1 MSHFIKQNSC
11 QCSFATSESWVVLSS
26 IEQSIKQKIEK
37 AGTPLK
43 DWDINIYRGVLTGFN
58 DAFIISSQK
67 REEILNNCKT
77 EEERKKTDELIRPI
91 LRGRDIKRYGYD
103 WAGLYLV
110 YIPWHFPLHKDNTI
124 QGASEKAEKEFQ
136 KQYPAVYGHL
146 LNYKKELSA
155 RNKAET
161 GIRYEWYA
169 LQRWGAN
176 YSDDFFKQRIIYRE
190 IGEEMDAC
198 LIPKGI
204 VINNKLYMVSGENL
218 EFLIIFFNSSLFNKI
233 ILQTANLTG
242 GKGVDFMDKINV
254 IKPTNQDILKAKEL
268 LASSDDESKDDF
280 INSLYRLSEEEI
292 NFIKSSITTK

>member
-1 MSHFIKQNSC
+1 
-11 QCSFATSESWVVLSS
+11 
-26 IEQSIKQKIEK
+26 
-37 AGTPLK
+37 
-43 DWDINIYRGVLTGFN
+43 
-58 DAFIISSQK
+58 
-67 REEILNNCKT
+67 
-77 EEERKKTDELIRPI
+77 
-91 LRGRDIKRYGYD
+91 
-103 WAGLYLV
+103 
-110 YIPWHFPLHKDNTI
+110 
-124 QGASEKAEKEFQ
+124 
-136 KQYPAVYGHL
+136 
-146 LNYKKELSA
+146 
-155 RNKAET
+155 
-161 GIRYEWYA
+161 
-169 LQRWGAN
+169 
-176 YSDDFFKQRIIYRE
+176 
-190 IGEEMDAC
+190 MDAC